1 MSSFV
6 EICDILGQSWS
17 GVKSKGRPSFIRK
30 HLEEFAHHWS
40 RMNDKEMLA
49 KFFLS
54 HHGKKLFSH
63 PECSPKLPEHHDE
76 ISGLVAQAFRL
87 LDGAQPVGKTG
98 PALRSE
104 NFGSTETKALEGPDT
119 LSDNNP
125 SAGLVDGQSKVKN
138 EDKCD
143 NLPEP
148 TADESITTSAPSPVV
163 TSNNFELV
171 NLLKDWID
179 SHPNLRIPELSKYDR
194 NSLEDNFA
202 IEASLVETG
211 ARVWILRLGVLDMY
225 QGWVLEKPD
234 GSKMLVRSHYRKGGH
249 VYYGWLGGELGYSD
263 EVIANHHDVPRLVL
277 SLRLYARRRKLDAE
291 DVLNEYDVSNEALEF
306 ENREPKAA
314 AGGAIEDGVE
324 SDTALSSP
332 PSESESDEEPII
344 SRASRKRGSG
354 KANSA
359 SRSKKRAKLS
369 TSSTTNPKG
378 ANDLLGIDAA
388 EVRRKVKK
396 LHKVFPAVTIAVCEC
411 VLLKN
416 KGNVDNALDDLYGLQ
431 TSTDSTISDDG
442 PPAQATRRSQRAKPT
457 ANPPCTP
464 SPARTKNAN
473 TTYLAT
479 PFSSSAHSPSSSLAY
494 PPTPHTPSSLL
505 PRTNQPT
512 TLKFF
517 LADPTLG
524 AIPIPYHSIKS
535 RQKFFSEAIA
545 AHFLTSGAAVSEMER
560 ESVVAVSVCVR
571 LEGMG
576 MGMMGS
582 PIVVRRGKGGNVA
595 WEQVGRVVGEGER
608 VGGGGGVEVEVRC
621 VVQVGGEGG

>member
-1 MSSFV
+1 MVCLS
-6 EICDILGQSWS
+6 I
-17 GVKSKGRPSFIRK
+17 
-30 HLEEFAHHWS
+30 HLS
-40 RMNDKEMLA
+40 IY
-49 KFFLS
+49 
-54 HHGKKLFSH
+54 
-63 PECSPKLPEHHDE
+63 EHDR
-76 ISGLVAQAFRL
+76 LVL
-87 LDGAQPVGKTG
+87 N
-98 PALRSE
+98 S
-104 NFGSTETKALEGPDT
+104 
-119 LSDNNP
+119 
-125 SAGLVDGQSKVKN
+125 
-138 EDKCD
+138 D

-148 TADESITTSAPSPVV
+148 TAYESITTSAPSPVV

-194 NSLEDNFA
+194 NSLEDHFA

-211 ARVWILRLGVLDMY
+211 EHVWILRLGVLDMY

-263 EVIANHHDVPRLVL
+263 EVIANHQDVPRLVL

-306 ENREPKAA
+306 ENRELGAAGPAA
-314 AGGAIEDGVE
+314 AGGAMEDGVE

-332 PSESESDEEPII
+332 PSESDSDEPLVNV
-344 SRASRKRGSG
+344 RASRKRAFG
-354 KANSA
+354 KANTSNP
-359 SRSKKRAKLS
+359 KKRTKLS
-369 TSSTTNPKG
+369 TSPTTNPKG
-378 ANDLLGIDAA
+378 ANDLQAIDDAA
-388 EVRRKVKK
+388 VRSKVKK

-431 TSTDSTISDDG
+431 TIPTSTASTMSDDS
-442 PPAQATRRSQRAKPT
+442 PPAQATRSHRAKPT
-457 ANPPCTP
+457 ANPPCYP
-464 SPARTKNAN
+464 SPARTKNPN
-473 TTYLAT
+473 TTTHLAT

-560 ESVVAVSVCVR
+560 ESVVAVSVCVCVG
-571 LEGMG
+571 GMG
-576 MGMMGS
+576 IMGS

-621 VVQVGGEGG
+621 VVQFGGEGGEGG